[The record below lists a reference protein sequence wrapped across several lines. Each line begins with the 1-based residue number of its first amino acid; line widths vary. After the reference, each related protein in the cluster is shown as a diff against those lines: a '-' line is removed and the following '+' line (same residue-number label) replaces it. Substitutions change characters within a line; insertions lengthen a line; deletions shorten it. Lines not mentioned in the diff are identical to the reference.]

1 MSHVVLLAVCLLG
14 QVPPPPA
21 PAYSPGDR
29 PSTDQP
35 PSDSQA
41 KREWLLAHLIVD
53 MQMKGQY
60 DAKKYHEI
68 EAMLENM
75 SPSQLGVLAQY
86 YEQRKTQVEAW
97 QKAEAVTNLR
107 RLEAYRDHLKR
118 ELEWKLQTHQQEQA
132 ITQYGSQLAQQMFQW
147 QLGQFYAA
155 QAWPYYYRPHYYS
168 WNSPHYHHRH
178 W

>member
-1 MSHVVLLAVCLLG
+1 MIPVVLLAVGLLG

-21 PAYSPGDR
+21 PAYSPADR
-29 PSTDQP
+29 PSVDQS
-35 PSDSQA
+35 PSEAQA

-53 MQMKGQY
+53 MQMQGQY

-68 EAMLENM
+68 ETMLEKM
-75 SPSQLGVLAQY
+75 SPSQLGVLVQY
-86 YEQRKTQVEAW
+86 YQQRKSRVEAW
-97 QKAEAVTNLR
+97 QSAEANLR

-118 ELEWKLQTHQQEQA
+118 ELEWKLQTYQQERA
-132 ITQYGSQLAQQMFQW
+132 ITQYSSQLAQQMFLG

-168 WNSPHYHHRH
+168 WASSHYHHRH